1 MKLLLLPLSLL
12 LGYSPPKAPVI
23 TLMGYHACQGR
34 LLESGQAA
42 FSCYAPTQRGCQ
54 RGKVILASEK
64 RVSTASEKTRFSI
77 VDTVQLTLRAPN
89 SLAIAR
95 CTTATG
101 QPSTYFVL
109 CTHDALGSKYLRHV
123 QRIWGVN
130 KQGQLVEVP
139 ARTLQCLNDDFGA

>member
-1 MKLLLLPLSLL
+1 MFLL
-12 LGYSPPKAPVI
+12 LGSSPPKTPII
-23 TLMGYHACQGR
+23 TLTGYHACQGR
-34 LLESGQAA
+34 LLESSQAA
-42 FSCYAPTQRGCQ
+42 LSCYAPTQRGCQ

-64 RVSTASEKTRFSI
+64 QVTTSSQKTRFTI
-77 VDTVQLTLRAPN
+77 VDTVQLTLRSPN

-95 CTTATG
+95 CTTVTG
-101 QPSTYFVL
+101 QTGTYFVF

-139 ARTLQCLNDDFGA
+139 ARTLKCLNDDFGA